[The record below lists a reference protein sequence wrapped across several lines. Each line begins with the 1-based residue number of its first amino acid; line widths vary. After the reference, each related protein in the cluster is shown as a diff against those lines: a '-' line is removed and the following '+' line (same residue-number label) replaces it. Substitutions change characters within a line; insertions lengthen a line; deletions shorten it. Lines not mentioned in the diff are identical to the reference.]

1 MRKKKLSIVLSCAL
15 LVVSMIGYI
24 TVQGGLFNESDAYI
38 QTENIMNDSY
48 VGSYVRSGLDNNAPV
63 YVSDITTYAEEVI
76 PSTYPSDISSYKK
89 ARPSRN
95 QNPYGTCWA
104 FSSIGL
110 AESDLITKGQRDSG
124 VDLSELQ
131 LIHFTYNSVTDPLS
145 GTKGDYSKYYND
157 NASDSYLN
165 KGGNY
170 EMAVRR
176 LSQWSGVVNESDVPY
191 SNAGTVYNNG
201 LDEKYAYGYDVAH
214 LQNAYLINA
223 KKQPDVVKQ
232 QIMEHG
238 AVGASYTHY
247 DNAADYDNN
256 SYYDWQEIV
265 SGGGGHAIMIV
276 GWDDDYSKDNFTTSS
291 KPTNNG
297 AWLIRNSWGIYFDYF
312 WMSYET
318 YSLQDN
324 VWVFDMSADD
334 GLDNNYQLDGGLYTA
349 TIGYSKA
356 ANVFHVS
363 KKDGVDSE
371 TLKSVSLSCTQ
382 TADVGY
388 TIEIYT
394 DITDTGNPAS
404 GTKHEEATTSGRTTY
419 AGIYTIPLEH
429 EVILNPD
436 TYYAVVVTVDKG
448 GFEIEYGYSESTNPG
463 GTDDKMVWENA
474 VSYWDNC
481 EGSYYYNGYNFGKF
495 YYNFRIKAFT
505 SNNVE
510 LGDRLE
516 GNTLSMDGKIDIN
529 FYMNL
534 PDKVVND
541 SGAYMEFTMPDGC
554 VSKKMLSDARV
565 TSDGLYVFSC
575 GISPKQMSDVISATI
590 ISNGIKGNIYTY
602 SVKQYAES
610 VFNAA
615 DGVYSEEEINA
626 VKAMLNYGAAA
637 QQYFEYNTDNPANSI
652 MSEADRVM
660 DEVAFGTYKGK
671 FVNSDKIEGIGYY
684 GSSLVL
690 QSDTALRNYFQ
701 LDIGYDIA
709 DYEFYEQQAD
719 GTKKIIQPQEA
730 DSSLYYIDID
740 NVKAYELGDN
750 YNIYI
755 KKKSD
760 DATEMMVECGMFV
773 YARYV
778 YQYSDD
784 EALKNLMKAMY
795 HYNNAAIEYF
805 YFFS

>member
-1 MRKKKLSIVLSCAL
+1 MFDLIAVKGGNMRKKKLSILLSGAL
-15 LVVSMIGYI
+15 LVVSMISYI
-24 TVQGGLFNESDAYI
+24 TVQGDLFNESDAYI

-76 PSTYPSDISSYKK
+76 PFIYPSDISSYKK

-110 AESDLITKGQRDSG
+110 AESDLITKGQRDSS

-191 SNAGTVYNNG
+191 NNASTVYNNG

-214 LQNAYLINA
+214 LQNAYLINV

-238 AVGASYTHY
+238 AVGTSYIHY
-247 DNAADYDNN
+247 DNAADYYNN
-256 SYYDWQEIV
+256 SYYDWQGIV
-265 SGGGGHAIMIV
+265 SDGGGHAIMIV

-291 KPTNNG
+291 KPANNG
-297 AWLIRNSWGIYFDYF
+297 AWLIRNSWGTYFDYF

-516 GNTLSMDGKIDIN
+516 GNTLSMDGKIDMN

-534 PDKVVND
+534 PEKVVND

-554 VSKKMLSDARV
+554 VSKKMLSDVRV

-575 GISPKQMSDVISATI
+575 GISPKQMSDVISARI

-602 SVKQYAES
+602 SVKQYVES

-671 FVNSDKIEGIGYY
+671 FVNSDKYR
-684 GSSLVL
+684 
-690 QSDTALRNYFQ
+690 RNWILWKFSCASIRYCF
-701 LDIGYDIA
+701 
-709 DYEFYEQQAD
+709 
-719 GTKKIIQPQEA
+719 K
-730 DSSLYYIDID
+730 
-740 NVKAYELGDN
+740 ELLPVRHW
-750 YNIYI
+750 I
-755 KKKSD
+755 
-760 DATEMMVECGMFV
+760 
-773 YARYV
+773 
-778 YQYSDD
+778 
-784 EALKNLMKAMY
+784 
-795 HYNNAAIEYF
+795 
-805 YFFS
+805 

>member
-1 MRKKKLSIVLSCAL
+1 
-15 LVVSMIGYI
+15 
-24 TVQGGLFNESDAYI
+24 
-38 QTENIMNDSY
+38 
-48 VGSYVRSGLDNNAPV
+48 
-63 YVSDITTYAEEVI
+63 
-76 PSTYPSDISSYKK
+76 
-89 ARPSRN
+89 
-95 QNPYGTCWA
+95 
-104 FSSIGL
+104 
-110 AESDLITKGQRDSG
+110 
-124 VDLSELQ
+124 
-131 LIHFTYNSVTDPLS
+131 
-145 GTKGDYSKYYND
+145 
-157 NASDSYLN
+157 
-165 KGGNY
+165 
-170 EMAVRR
+170 
-176 LSQWSGVVNESDVPY
+176 
-191 SNAGTVYNNG
+191 
-201 LDEKYAYGYDVAH
+201 
-214 LQNAYLINA
+214 
-223 KKQPDVVKQ
+223 
-232 QIMEHG
+232 
-238 AVGASYTHY
+238 
-247 DNAADYDNN
+247 
-256 SYYDWQEIV
+256 
-265 SGGGGHAIMIV
+265 
-276 GWDDDYSKDNFTTSS
+276 
-291 KPTNNG
+291 
-297 AWLIRNSWGIYFDYF
+297 
-312 WMSYET
+312 MSYET

-356 ANVFHVS
+356 ANVFQVS

-382 TADVGY
+382 TDDVGY

-463 GTDDKMVWENA
+463 GTDEKMVWENA
-474 VSYWDNC
+474 VSFDDNC
-481 EGSYYYNGYNFGKF
+481 EGSYYYNGYNFEKF
-495 YYNFRIKAFT
+495 YLNFRIKAFT

-516 GNTLSMDGKIDIN
+516 GNTLCMDGKIDIN

-575 GISPKQMSDVISATI
+575 GISPKQMSDVISARI

-637 QQYFEYNTDNPANSI
+637 QQYFEYNTDNPDNSI
-652 MSEADRVM
+652 MSEADR
-660 DEVAFGTYKGK
+660 D
-671 FVNSDKIEGIGYY
+671 
-684 GSSLVL
+684 
-690 QSDTALRNYFQ
+690 
-701 LDIGYDIA
+701 
-709 DYEFYEQQAD
+709 D
-719 GTKKIIQPQEA
+719 G
-730 DSSLYYIDID
+730 
-740 NVKAYELGDN
+740 
-750 YNIYI
+750 
-755 KKKSD
+755 
-760 DATEMMVECGMFV
+760 
-773 YARYV
+773 
-778 YQYSDD
+778 
-784 EALKNLMKAMY
+784 
-795 HYNNAAIEYF
+795 
-805 YFFS
+805 